1 LVALGDRSQ
10 IHLEIFSNIM
20 IQFYQLTLK
29 DALTQYQA
37 GFLSSAGL
45 LFNYLKIKFAPGW
58 KMQINQQKVCQELG
72 LSRDQ
77 FYRGLKLIKQNFPN
91 LKLYRTTALVGK
103 FEELDN
109 PSADNNVTENQ
120 PVAPVT
126 NLVVEA
132 ANSSVDSTKPVAPTA
147 NRVVE
152 TATNA
157 PPKAPKI
164 KADSDSPDSS
174 SNSYQS
180 FSLSLSDS
188 QRENFLAFCISQ
200 ANQLPKPPV
209 LVKKWIQRNWEEL
222 RGLWCKK
229 SPDVA
234 FMSGDI
240 SQQDWTNHP
249 RFNRWKRYLECQY
262 QARDFITLLK
272 NGGTEEERKAF
283 ARWAIDNGVVKV
295 PEGITIDEL

>member
-1 LVALGDRSQ
+1 
-10 IHLEIFSNIM
+10 M
-20 IQFYQLTLK
+20 TQFYQLTLK
-29 DALTQYQA
+29 DALNQYQA

-58 KMQINQQKVCQELG
+58 KMQINQQKVCTELG

-77 FYRGLKLIKQNFPN
+77 FYRGLKLIKQHFPN
-91 LKLYRTTALVGK
+91 LKLYKTTSLVGE

-109 PSADNNVTENQ
+109 PSPDNDATENQ

-126 NLVVEA
+126 NSVVET
-132 ANSSVDSTKPVAPTA
+132 ANPVVSSPNSVAPTA

-152 TATNA
+152 TATNTPPQA
-157 PPKAPKI
+157 PEI
-164 KADSDSPDSS
+164 KKNSDLPDSS
-174 SNSYQS
+174 SNPYQS

-188 QRENFLAFCISQ
+188 QRENFLAFCQQQ

-222 RGLWCKK
+222 RSLWRKK

-249 RFNRWKRYLECQY
+249 NFKRWKRYLECQY
-262 QARDFITLLK
+262 QARDFIILLN
-272 NGGTEEERKAF
+272 NGGTKEEKRAF
-283 ARWAIDNGVVKV
+283 ARWAIDNNVVKL
-295 PEGITIDEL
+295 PEGVTVDGL

>member
-1 LVALGDRSQ
+1 
-10 IHLEIFSNIM
+10 M
-20 IQFYQLTLK
+20 TQFYQLTLK
-29 DALTQYQA
+29 DALNQHQA
-37 GFLSSAGL
+37 GFISSAGL

-91 LKLYRTTALVGK
+91 LKLYRTTALVGE

-109 PSADNNVTENQ
+109 PSPENDTTENKS
-120 PVAPVT
+120 VAPVT

-132 ANSSVDSTKPVAPTA
+132 ANSSVDSTKLVAPTA

-164 KADSDSPDSS
+164 KAHSDSPDSS

-180 FSLSLSDS
+180 FSLSLSDN

-249 RFNRWKRYLECQY
+249 RFNRWKRRLECQY
-262 QARDFITLLK
+262 QAPYFITLLK
-272 NGGTEEERKAF
+272 NGGTEEERRAF

-295 PEGITIDEL
+295 PAGVKINGL